1 MLRNLP
7 RSPSWEMEET
17 GFEQSPVSL
26 LKKHSAAP
34 LSAFS
39 NKVFQKQV
47 TEGPEGPVL
56 SSSLPSQSGQC
67 QTAQVQIL
75 TQPFTTLMPLDMA
88 HESP

>member
-17 GFEQSPVSL
+17 GLERSPVSL
-26 LKKHSAAP
+26 LRKHSAAP
-34 LSAFS
+34 LSASS

-47 TEGPEGPVL
+47 TEGPVL